1 MITNKGTIV
10 FSHYKR
16 LERQHGADK
25 LIGIF
30 QRIID
35 TLDQENLL
43 RPEVSNNIVRERS
56 LQIYEDILNDY
67 STGFKPDN

>member
-1 MITNKGTIV
+1 V

-16 LERQHGADK
+16 LEKQHGADK

-43 RPEVSNNIVRERS
+43 KPEISNKLVSERS
-56 LQIYEDILNDY
+56 LQIYKDIINDY
-67 STGFKPDN
+67 NSGFNPNS

>member
-16 LERQHGADK
+16 LEKQHGADK

-43 RPEVSNNIVRERS
+43 RPEISNKLVSERS
-56 LQIYEDILNDY
+56 LQIYEEILNDY
-67 STGFKPDN
+67 NSGFKPNS

>member
-16 LERQHGADK
+16 LEKRHGPDK
-25 LIGIF
+25 SIGIL

-35 TLDQENLL
+35 TLDQEKLL
-43 RPEVSNNIVRERS
+43 RPEISNKLVSERS
-56 LQIYEDILNDY
+56 QQIYEEILNDY
-67 STGFKPDN
+67 NSGFNPND